1 MRGWRRA
8 AEVVKAIG
16 LCTALVILT
25 ACATT
30 EYKVWEAKA
39 NVVEGNGGT
48 KVMVDG
54 MELWDNGEP
63 PRKFTILGII
73 DDARPAGPIPMAR
86 LRGNMVKRA
95 RDAGG
100 DALIQLNSQSHIAG
114 TYTIGSGDGSRVV
127 GGGARAPQRGQVRGH
142 QVPRLGRPGGLRQG
156 RPAFTALQEPWS
168 LLSWSQQSQA
178 DARARP
184 L

>member
-16 LCTALVILT
+16 LCTGALVILT

-63 PRKFTILGII
+63 PRKFTILRRR
-73 DDARPAGPIPMAR
+73 RPHPAEQPVSDR
-86 LRGNMVKRA
+86 RNLHDRQWHRVRV
-95 RDAGG
+95 RE
-100 DALIQLNSQSHIAG
+100 
-114 TYTIGSGDGSRVV
+114 YGDGSRVV

-142 QVPRLGRPGGLRQG
+142 QVPRLGRP
-156 RPAFTALQEPWS
+156 RPARRGPRQDPRDSGSAWTTAL
-168 LLSWSQQSQA
+168 
-178 DARARP
+178 
-184 L
+184 